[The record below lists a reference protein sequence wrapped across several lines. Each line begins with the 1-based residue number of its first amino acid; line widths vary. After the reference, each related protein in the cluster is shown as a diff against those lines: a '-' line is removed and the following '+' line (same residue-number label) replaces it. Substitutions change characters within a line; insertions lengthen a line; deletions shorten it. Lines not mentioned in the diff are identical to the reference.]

1 MKENTKTFIKN
12 HIWSLMCIFV
22 LLIVSLIIKFDIC
35 VLVACVFVACSIYSC
50 FTMLVEDKTRK
61 DEKEIKL
68 KETYIPKS
76 QGDIIWKDT
85 GEILKY

>member
-35 VLVACVFVACSIYSC
+35 VLVACSIYSC